1 MSDRRRVLVP
11 QALGADEFLR
21 VTWHDGRR
29 LMVFSQWDG
38 DHCVAATPVKVD
50 QLGELAE
57 LVVTAF
63 TRSAAQSAEMWPAPM
78 GADVVALDSSL
89 EPQIDPQIDPQ
100 VEWGPAEVRPA

>member
-1 MSDRRRVLVP
+1 MLVP

-38 DHCVAATPVKVD
+38 DRCVAATPVKVE

-63 TRSAAQSAEMWPAPM
+63 TRSAAQGPEAWPAPL
-78 GADVVALDSSL
+78 GADVAALDPS
-89 EPQIDPQIDPQ
+89 PA
-100 VEWGPAEVRPA
+100 EWRADEVRPA

>member
-38 DHCVAATPVKVD
+38 DRCVAATPVKVE

-63 TRSAAQSAEMWPAPM
+63 TRSSTQAADTWPAPV
-78 GADVVALDSSL
+78 GADVVALDPPTRS
-89 EPQIDPQIDPQ
+89 PTAWQR
-100 VEWGPAEVRPA
+100 AEVRPA

>member
-1 MSDRRRVLVP
+1 MLVP

-38 DHCVAATPVKVD
+38 DRCVAATPVEVE

-63 TRSAAQSAEMWPAPM
+63 TRSAARGPETWPAPR
-78 GADVVALDSSL
+78 GADVVALDPRSHA
-89 EPQIDPQIDPQ
+89 
-100 VEWGPAEVRPA
+100 EWRADEVRPA

>member
-1 MSDRRRVLVP
+1 MSDRRRVLVT

-63 TRSAAQSAEMWPAPM
+63 ARSAAQPAEAWPAPM
-78 GADVVALDSSL
+78 RADVVAIERTPS
-89 EPQIDPQIDPQ
+89 
-100 VEWGPAEVRPA
+100 AEVRPA

>member
-1 MSDRRRVLVP
+1 MLVP

-38 DHCVAATPVKVD
+38 DRCVAATPVKVD

-63 TRSAAQSAEMWPAPM
+63 TRSAVQPPAAWPAPV
-78 GADVVALDSSL
+78 GADVVALEL
-89 EPQIDPQIDPQ
+89 PAEPPAA
-100 VEWGPAEVRPA
+100 WRPAEVRPA

>member
-1 MSDRRRVLVP
+1 MP

-38 DHCVAATPVKVD
+38 DRCVAATPVRVD

-63 TRSAAQSAEMWPAPM
+63 TRSAARAETWPAPE
-78 GADVVALDSSL
+78 GADVVALDPPIVGF
-89 EPQIDPQIDPQ
+89 E
-100 VEWGPAEVRPA
+100 AEVRPA

>member
-63 TRSAAQSAEMWPAPM
+63 TRSAAQPAEAWPAPM
-78 GADVVALDSSL
+78 GADVVALDA
-89 EPQIDPQIDPQ
+89 QIDPQTDPH

>member
-1 MSDRRRVLVP
+1 MLVP
-11 QALGADEFLR
+11 QALGSDEFLR

-38 DHCVAATPVKVD
+38 DRCVTATPVKVD

-63 TRSAAQSAEMWPAPM
+63 TRSAARAPETWPAPE
-78 GADVVALDSSL
+78 GADVVELD
-89 EPQIDPQIDPQ
+89 PPIVGYD
-100 VEWGPAEVRPA
+100 AEVRPA

>member
-63 TRSAAQSAEMWPAPM
+63 TRPAAQPGEAWPAPM
-78 GADVVALDSSL
+78 GADVVALNSPLDPH
-89 EPQIDPQIDPQ
+89 EPSGPLI
-100 VEWGPAEVRPA
+100 EWGPAEVRPA